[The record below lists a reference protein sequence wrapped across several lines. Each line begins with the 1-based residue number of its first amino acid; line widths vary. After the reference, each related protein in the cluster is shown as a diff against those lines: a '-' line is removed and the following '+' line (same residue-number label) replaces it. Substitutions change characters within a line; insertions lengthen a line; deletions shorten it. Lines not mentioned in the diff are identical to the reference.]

1 MGFQVNNFQSY
12 FSVSKSCATGFSLN
26 LTGQA
31 SRFCVKRMCTL
42 KVSSVSLQALTEK
55 VAQCLKINAENLK
68 YASK

>member
-1 MGFQVNNFQSY
+1 M
-12 FSVSKSCATGFSLN
+12 SCGGCEPAMPSLLAAGIGVTDSCFKIATN
-26 LTGQA
+26 
-31 SRFCVKRMCTL
+31 RFCVKRMCTL